1 MSTLKRLLGSLHEAV
16 FDTSPDKGI
25 AFFVR
30 HPDGV
35 SWAVSEEKLTATVNG
50 YSKTYDLSQ
59 FTVGQLAGQMT
70 IDGFQVA
77 NLQPEFAGLSAS
89 VLLEGSGNTRDSNG
103 DRLYAFRDLLRALF
117 GGYAREL
124 RAAKAAKAEALK
136 QMVITQAEAEW
147 LNLWGALYNTPRP
160 AGMTDAKYQPL
171 IPAEAFRLRVNGYAI
186 EKAIFDL
193 TGQVVHIE
201 EPWNDMFRLDSSRLS
216 SLHKF
221 YDGNS
226 IGPHLIRP
234 VADQAIDWTGILD
247 IIERNKAGGVLV
259 LPPEERNR
267 TWIKDPLAG
276 IIWRQRTD
284 LWSRLIRYTEL
295 PRLSDNLYLSDY
307 EAIQRNFSV
316 AITSLQMVSGLLD
329 KVNGRIWAAPSHI
342 LGFYGELPHDQ
353 KVMPYH
359 SAYNKPHL
367 IQAYPDTKKTWRSG
381 GKWSG
386 RQSWAKP
393 YEWKIYARSTQ
404 YGRGMIVDA
413 TINGTTWLDISS
425 GADWTVPKTWSS
437 MSWQGLREQDAVAG
451 SWAASDETWGDQSW
465 ETPEWNSDDSWD
477 DIETSW
483 DS

>member
-1 MSTLKRLLGSLHEAV
+1 MSTLKRLLGSLHDAV
-16 FDTSPDKGI
+16 FDTSPDKGV

-35 SWAVSEEKLTATVNG
+35 SWQIAEEKLTATVNG

-77 NLQPEFAGLSAS
+77 NVQPDFAGLSAS

-103 DRLYAFRDLLRALF
+103 DRLYGFRDLLHALF

-124 RAAKAAKAEALK
+124 RAAKGQLGEALR
-136 QMVITQAEAEW
+136 QMVITQAENEW
-147 LNLWGALYNTPRP
+147 LDLWGALYNTPRP
-160 AGMTDAKYQPL
+160 AGMTDAAYQPL

-186 EKAIFDL
+186 EKAIFDI

-234 VADQAIDWTGILD
+234 VADEAIDWTGILD
-247 IIERNKAGGVLV
+247 IINRNKAGGVIV

-284 LWSRLIRYTEL
+284 IWSRLIRYTEL
-295 PRLSDNLYLSDY
+295 PRLSTNLYLSDY
-307 EAIQRNFSV
+307 DAIQRNFSV
-316 AITSLQMVSGLLD
+316 AITSLQMASG
-329 KVNGRIWAAPSHI
+329 VGQEVVGRVWFAPANT
-342 LGFYGELPHDQ
+342 LGFYAALPHDQ
-353 KVMPYH
+353 KVMPYFTGF
-359 SAYNKPHL
+359 NKPSL
-367 IQAYPDTKKTWRSG
+367 IEAYPDIKKTWRSG
-381 GKWSG
+381 GKWAG
-386 RQSWAKP
+386 RQSWAKA
-393 YEWKIYARSTQ
+393 YEWKVYSRNTQ
-404 YGRGMIVDA
+404 YGRGSIVSAPVD
-413 TINGTTWLDISS
+413 GTTWLDISS
-425 GADWTVPKTWSS
+425 GADWTVPKLWSD
-437 MSWQGLREQDAVAG
+437 MTWQGLKLPD
-451 SWAASDETWGDQSW
+451 
-465 ETPEWNSDDSWD
+465 TPEPSWDATDDSWGEQSWAIPQWND
-477 DIETSW
+477 DRPWSDIESSW
-483 DS
+483 DA